1 MWKVKGNNNIEKDE
15 RKKFNQSRDF
25 IKLSRSFPVHL
36 PRLVLAEGLAQLV
49 LHVLSLSICL
59 SVSGEN

>member
-25 IKLSRSFPVHL
+25 IKLSRSSPVHL